1 MDALNYLINF
11 DADVSGLKAAS
22 AAADE
27 LAGSTKILKS
37 SFEDVAQTYA
47 AQQAR
52 IQATSDY
59 MKAEVLV
66 LRETQAALKAKGK
79 DGAEAYQQ
87 ITKEI
92 NAYTTA
98 LSKAHEAT
106 RYNDMGRVEAARNAA
121 DFLLTPD
128 GRAAKN
134 AELKETKRQQAA
146 AEAALKAET
155 QTQETEQQKR
165 LNSAKRFLEQGAAA
179 EKGAREKAAS
189 DRQKE
194 RDLVAKAIKDDAE
207 ALEAAEKKRLAD
219 AKRFLEQGAA
229 AEKGVREKAASDRQ
243 KAREVEAAAQVALAK
258 KTAKDVEAAEKL
270 KPAAKQASGFLAA
283 RGMKAESQDPKAIIK
298 QAQDYEDALASL
310 ANTRYALYDV
320 STTFSVMSVALG
332 AFGVMSIKTAADY
345 EKLLTSVERTSELS
359 GDAMGRLRSDLID
372 LSSTMPEAFKSV
384 TAVATLAGQL
394 GIAGA
399 SVDEFT
405 ETILKFSSTTNVTAE
420 VAAEKI
426 GRIAQLTRTSAQEYD
441 NLAAAIYQTGVTSVA
456 TEADILTV
464 TQQISVAAT
473 SANFAAHETVGLAS
487 ALASL
492 GVQPER
498 ARGSMERMFNTITQG
513 ALNGGVEAQRFADI
527 AGMSA
532 QEFSK
537 AWKED
542 AAGAFYD
549 FVVGL
554 GKAEESGRN
563 MNSILQ
569 DLGIN
574 AVRDIDSIKRL
585 AQNTDVL
592 AQANLQA
599 AEGWLV
605 GERFNN
611 DYQKSI
617 DNLVDKM
624 TMLKNTVQGILADG
638 TALGPLNLFAD
649 ALLGIARGIKAVV
662 SNPVG
667 KFVMSLVAGLTL
679 AVAGLLAT
687 AAGYAAL
694 RATMNATITALAGM
708 TKVTASSTS
717 AWAMLRRETAAFVG
731 TLTATRAATDA
742 QTASTARLGIAFQHL
757 GGRLLTSARAM
768 AFFKATAGTL
778 AVTGAVV
785 AIGYLVNKMGEAKR
799 AAEAFESSLDA
810 AIKADTQAKDFSV
823 GSMKSELPANE
834 IQMKKS
840 TEASLMLSGGLA
852 EARRKMDELSDA
864 ASGNTLALGQNYR
877 KMIQEKLLNPS
888 DSDEDKVFKDLQEQ
902 ATNFAKNFPKEMEA
916 VTGNTAPLLEALT
929 GTPAQQGE
937 AISRA
942 RGIVQELKALQSA
955 AANEKSK
962 EQGFFRG
969 LTGQG
974 VALSE
979 EEVALEAKIKLY
991 EQLLK
996 TLEFTSSG
1004 VEGAGSRIAGTA
1016 MLVGDGFNAMAE
1028 AASNADREM
1037 SEIASGET
1045 QAGLEAMFANIW
1057 KVGTSFDYMG
1067 EAGRSNLQNI
1077 SAVAKS
1083 AADEFGKDSVEYANF
1098 VDALIS
1104 TMLAQGQV
1112 SAQVAARIRTQLLA
1126 GNTQTAK
1133 IDKNSSSWL
1142 DSQRRIN
1149 VALDTSKKRT
1159 KASADNMG
1167 RAANNAAKAAKQI
1180 RTLSDYTSDLGSV
1193 LSKTFEYFFGLS
1205 QSKDSTAEAFQKIKD
1220 AIRGA
1225 AEEVANLSSELAE
1238 LRAELAGLSS
1248 DKQVLEFQLSVAR
1261 EYGDSLRES
1270 EILAELQKNAADTAK
1285 TQAELAKKERD
1296 LTKAQ
1301 DTATFSV
1308 IGNTDAA
1315 RDNRAMVEALVASYH
1330 EQIKAYAAT
1339 GASKKKV
1346 EAYAKALTKQFE
1358 AQARQLGLSAKEMR
1372 PYVSAMRQFE
1382 KVARSIPRNLTVK
1395 VTANTSA
1402 ADKALAEFRAKNKN
1416 TSSTHTINTV
1426 HKSKGKPDYMSGQVQ
1441 SINAQIA
1448 HLSLALKLNPFGGA
1462 QALAIAAQLVAL
1474 RNELKL
1480 LKKRGYAKGGFTGAG
1495 GKYEVAGAVHR
1506 GEYVIDAERVRQ
1518 LGVPFLNALGRS
1530 TEGLPQRWASTP
1542 LTVSG
1547 PSVQRVELS
1556 PYDRQL
1562 LEQVGNMGFYLDG
1575 KKVANAVN
1583 ASNRTVSVRGGM

>member
-59 MKAEVLV
+59 MKAEVLI

-98 LSKAHEAT
+98 LSKVQEAT

-194 RDLVAKAIKDDAE
+194 RDLVAKAIKDDADAVAE
-207 ALEAAEKKRLAD
+207 AEKKRLAD
-219 AKRFLEQGAA
+219 AKKFLEQGAA

-320 STTFSVMSVALG
+320 STTLSVMSVALG

-679 AVAGLLAT
+679 AVAGLLAA

-731 TLTATRAATDA
+731 ALTAARAATDA
-742 QTASTARLGIAFQHL
+742 QTASTTRLGIAFQHL

-888 DSDEDKVFKDLQEQ
+888 DSDEDKVFKDLQKK
-902 ATNFAKNFPKEMEA
+902 ATEFVEKFPKEMEA
-916 VTGNTAPLLEALT
+916 VTRDTSPLIEAMS
-929 GTPAQQGE
+929 GTPEDQRK
-937 AISRA
+937 AI
-942 RGIVQELKALQSA
+942 E
-955 AANEKSK
+955 
-962 EQGFFRG
+962 
-969 LTGQG
+969 
-974 VALSE
+974 
-979 EEVALEAKIKLY
+979 EAKANLRELRAVRDETVASKVSGPGGGLLAYGTGEDAALLKKIELY

-1149 VALDTSKKRT
+1149 VALGVSKKQT

-1225 AEEVANLSSELAE
+1225 AEEVANLSNELAE

-1530 TEGLPQRWASTP
+1530 TEGLPQRGASTP

>member
-59 MKAEVLV
+59 MKAEVLI

-92 NAYTTA
+92 NAYTEA
-98 LSKAHEAT
+98 LAKVQEAN
-106 RYNDMGRVEAARNAA
+106 RYNDMGRVDAARNAA

-128 GRAAKN
+128 GRAAKST
-134 AELKETKRQQAA
+134 ELKNTKRQQAA
-146 AEAALKAET
+146 TEAALRAET
-155 QTQETEQQKR
+155 QAQESEQQKR
-165 LNSAKRFLEQGAAA
+165 LNSAKKFLEQGETAEKGAREKAAKDRQKERDQVAQAIEDDANAVAAAEKKRLSDAKRFLEQGAAA

-189 DRQKE
+189 DRQK
-194 RDLVAKAIKDDAE
+194 
-207 ALEAAEKKRLAD
+207 
-219 AKRFLEQGAA
+219 
-229 AEKGVREKAASDRQ
+229 
-243 KAREVEAAAQVALAK
+243 AREAEAAAQVTLAK
-258 KTAKDVEAAEKL
+258 KTAKDVEAAAKL
-270 KPAAKQASGFLAA
+270 KPVAEQASGFLAA
-283 RGMKAESQDPKAIIK
+283 RGVKAESQDPKAIIK
-298 QAQDYEDALASL
+298 QAQAYEDALASL

-320 STTFSVMSVALG
+320 STTLSVMSVALG

-554 GKAEESGRN
+554 GAAEESGRN

-624 TMLKNTVQGILADG
+624 VMLKNTIMGVLADG

-694 RATMNATITALAGM
+694 RATLNATITALAGM

-717 AWAMLRRETAAFVG
+717 AWAMLRREATAFVG
-731 TLTATRAATDA
+731 TLTAARAATDA
-742 QTASTARLGIAFQHL
+742 QTASTTRLGIAFQHL

-785 AIGYLVNKMGEAKR
+785 AIGYLVSKMGEAKR

-810 AIKADTQAKDFSV
+810 AIKADTQAKDFTV

-840 TEASLMLSGGLA
+840 TEASLMLSGGLE

-888 DSDEDKVFKDLQEQ
+888 DSDEDKVFKDLQKK
-902 ATNFAKNFPKEMEA
+902 ATEFAKNFPKEMEM

-955 AANEKSK
+955 AAKEKSK
-962 EQGFFRG
+962 ERGLFRG

-991 EQLLK
+991 EQVLA

-1112 SAQVAARIRTQLLA
+1112 SEQVAARIRTQLLA

-1149 VALDTSKKRT
+1149 VALGVSKKQT

-1225 AEEVANLSSELAE
+1225 AEEVANLSNELAE

-1285 TQAELAKKERD
+1285 TQTELTRKEKD
-1296 LTKAQ
+1296 LAKAQ

-1358 AQARQLGLSAKEMR
+1358 AQARQLGLSAKEMK

-1382 KVARSIPRNLTVK
+1382 KVARSVPRDLTVK

-1426 HKSKGKPDYMSGQVQ
+1426 HKSKGKMDTRSQE
-1441 SINAQIA
+1441 
-1448 HLSLALKLNPFGGA
+1448 L
-1462 QALAIAAQLVAL
+1462 LAITSQIDIIRAQMQGERSIRVLERLGSQLNAL
-1474 RNELKL
+1474 E
-1480 LKKRGYAKGGFTGAG
+1480 KRARSLRGFQTGGFTGRGRDDEYAG
-1495 GKYEVAGAVHR
+1495 VVHKN
-1506 GEYVIDAERVRQ
+1506 EYVIDAERVRQ
-1518 LGVPFLNALGRS
+1518 LGVPFLNSLGRS
-1530 TEGLPQRWASTP
+1530 TEGAPQRGASTP

-1583 ASNRTVSVRGGM
+1583 ASNRAVSVRGGM

>member
-87 ITKEI
+87 ITKEV
-92 NAYTTA
+92 NAYTEA
-98 LSKAHEAT
+98 LAKVQEAN
-106 RYNDMGRVEAARNAA
+106 RYNDMGRVDAARNAA

-128 GRAAKN
+128 GRAAKST
-134 AELKETKRQQAA
+134 ELKNTKRQQAA
-146 AEAALKAET
+146 TEAALRAET
-155 QTQETEQQKR
+155 QAQESEQQKR
-165 LNSAKRFLEQGAAA
+165 LNSAKKFLEQGETAEKGAREKAAKDRQKERDQVAQAIEDDANAVAAAEKKRLSDAKRFLEQGAAA

-189 DRQKE
+189 DRQK
-194 RDLVAKAIKDDAE
+194 
-207 ALEAAEKKRLAD
+207 
-219 AKRFLEQGAA
+219 
-229 AEKGVREKAASDRQ
+229 
-243 KAREVEAAAQVALAK
+243 AREAEAAAQVTLAK
-258 KTAKDVEAAEKL
+258 KTAKDVEAAAKL
-270 KPAAKQASGFLAA
+270 KPAAEQASGFLAA
-283 RGMKAESQDPKAIIK
+283 RGVKAESQDPKAIIK
-298 QAQDYEDALASL
+298 QAQAYEDALASL

-320 STTFSVMSVALG
+320 STTLSVMSVALG

-554 GKAEESGRN
+554 GAAEESGRN

-679 AVAGLLAT
+679 AVAGILAAT
-687 AAGYAAL
+687 AGYAAL

-731 TLTATRAATDA
+731 TLTAARAATDA
-742 QTASTARLGIAFQHL
+742 QTASTTRLGIAFQHL

-823 GSMKSELPANE
+823 GSMKSELPTNE

-902 ATNFAKNFPKEMEA
+902 ATDFAKNFPKEMEA
-916 VTGNTAPLLEALT
+916 VTGDTAPLIDAMS
-929 GTPAQQGE
+929 GTPESQKK
-937 AISRA
+937 AIGKARA
-942 RGIVQELKALQSA
+942 NLQELQNLRKELYPASDSPRLGWSA
-955 AANEKSK
+955 GGYSA
-962 EQGFFRG
+962 
-969 LTGQG
+969 
-974 VALSE
+974 VMSE
-979 EEVALEAKIKLY
+979 EEKALEKKIMLY
-991 EQLLK
+991 AQVLE

-1112 SAQVAARIRTQLLA
+1112 SEQVAARIRTQLLA

-1149 VALDTSKKRT
+1149 VALGVSKKQT

-1225 AEEVANLSSELAE
+1225 AEEVANLSNELAE

-1285 TQAELAKKERD
+1285 TQTELTRKEKD
-1296 LTKAQ
+1296 LAKAQ

-1358 AQARQLGLSAKEMR
+1358 AQARQLGLSAKEMK

-1382 KVARSIPRNLTVK
+1382 KVARSVPRDLTVK

-1426 HKSKGKPDYMSGQVQ
+1426 HKSKGKMDTRSQE
-1441 SINAQIA
+1441 
-1448 HLSLALKLNPFGGA
+1448 L
-1462 QALAIAAQLVAL
+1462 LAITSQIDIIRAQMQGERSIRVLERLGSQLNAL
-1474 RNELKL
+1474 E
-1480 LKKRGYAKGGFTGAG
+1480 KRARSLRGFQTGGFTGRGRDDEYAG
-1495 GKYEVAGAVHR
+1495 VVHKN
-1506 GEYVIDAERVRQ
+1506 EYVIDAERVRQ
-1518 LGVPFLNALGRS
+1518 LGVPFLNSLGRS
-1530 TEGLPQRWASTP
+1530 TEGAPQRGASTP

-1583 ASNRTVSVRGGM
+1583 ASNRAVSVRGGM